1 MTTLSAA
8 LIKHRRSAS
17 ITLLFLLCTSSALA
31 FDQAQLGY
39 VKKQFMRFDLSNA
52 NLIAAELYG
61 ANLKG
66 ANLEAAKLQR
76 ANLNRANLQ
85 GANLSMSNLQKA
97 ELKRANLQGEI
108 SKAQN

>member
-8 LIKHRRSAS
+8 LIKPRRSAS
-17 ITLLFLLCTSSALA
+17 ITLLILLCTSSALA

-52 NLIAAELYG
+52 NLIAVELYG

-66 ANLEAAKLQR
+66 ANL
-76 ANLNRANLQ
+76 
-85 GANLSMSNLQKA
+85 KA
-97 ELKRANLQGEI
+97 SDLKGQTLRGQ
-108 SKAQN
+108 S

>member
-8 LIKHRRSAS
+8 LIKPRRSAS

-52 NLIAAELYG
+52 NLIAVELYG

-66 ANLEAAKLQR
+66 ANL
-76 ANLNRANLQ
+76 
-85 GANLSMSNLQKA
+85 KA
-97 ELKRANLQGEI
+97 SDLKGQTLRGQ
-108 SKAQN
+108 S